1 MTLTLTLIKSPTGL
15 SAELQQKVFV
25 EDGGLIGRG
34 ASNDWVLEDPERF
47 LSSKHCQ
54 VVYQGGQYQLVD
66 LSTNGTFVN
75 GANEPLGRG
84 NQVPLNTGDQIDVG
98 DYRFKVTIEDGG
110 FGASPFDGDSLTS
123 TPTDIDLN
131 AGDSVAP
138 EGMFMSSDYGG
149 AVGDIAPDELKV
161 VDPLLALDKATDPF
175 AAPQPKSEPL
185 DASPFGS
192 QEDSADLMSEAAI
205 WPDAKPEPSLLP
217 DDWDQDISILAKR
230 SPQTPPASHGL
241 SDNDSLIAKGSITEI
256 EAEFVSP
263 KLETA
268 RPETPRPETPKP
280 RPTPAGR
287 PPAAARH
294 PAPSPGR
301 TPPLSEPKAA
311 LKRTPPAPPAPEQP
325 KASDPQR
332 TLDTGSALLDALGL
346 HLEGLDD
353 SQMEALH
360 TTIGLMMRE
369 TLEGLMQ
376 ILRSRTSIKN
386 EFRMNVTSIQ
396 AVENNPLKFS
406 VNLDELLETM
416 FVRQSK
422 AYQSPVE
429 AVQES
434 FDAIADH
441 QVAVIAGIRQAFRS
455 AMGQFDPSILEEQ
468 FKQSGKGSFVP
479 GLSGAKYWAAYEE
492 HYNRMMNNMERSFQE
507 LFGDEF
513 VQAYEDQLNKLASI
527 RRRSKKLSQ

>member
-1 MTLTLTLIKSPTGL
+1 M
-15 SAELQQKVFV
+15 
-25 EDGGLIGRG
+25 
-34 ASNDWVLEDPERF
+34 
-47 LSSKHCQ
+47 
-54 VVYQGGQYQLVD
+54 
-66 LSTNGTFVN
+66 
-75 GANEPLGRG
+75 
-84 NQVPLNTGDQIDVG
+84 
-98 DYRFKVTIEDGG
+98 IEDGG

-175 AAPQPKSEPL
+175 AAPPPKSEPL

-230 SPQTPPASHGL
+230 SPQTPPVSHGL

-256 EAEFVSP
+256 EAEFVTP
-263 KLETA
+263 K
-268 RPETPRPETPKP
+268 PEAPKP
-280 RPTPAGR
+280 RPTPASR
-287 PPAAARH
+287 PPVSAGR

-301 TPPLSEPKAA
+301 KPPVPEPRVAA
-311 LKRTPPAPPAPEQP
+311 KRTPPAPPAPEKP
-325 KASDPQR
+325 KASKPKQA
-332 TLDTGSALLDALGL
+332 LDTGSALLDAMGL
-346 HLEGLDD
+346 QLEGLDE

-396 AVENNPLKFS
+396 AAENNPLKFS

-455 AMGQFDPSILEEQ
+455 AMGQFDPTILEEQ

-527 RRRSKKLSQ
+527 RRRSKKLNQ